1 VVPIG
6 IRVVLCQDPLNPV
19 HIGGHPSVDTRPV
32 WPSAANTPAG
42 DPDLGPRT
50 VDGTNERSSR
60 VTLREKEEGPVTKN
74 LFKTPLPRPQS
85 LGECSSPP
93 RVSGTWGLNMDYM
106 TGVPGRARGLVVT
119 WQESFWPST

>member
-1 VVPIG
+1 MVPIG

-60 VTLREKEEGPVTKN
+60 VTLAGVLLAFYVACTEHVR
-74 LFKTPLPRPQS
+74 LDDSLP
-85 LGECSSPP
+85 
-93 RVSGTWGLNMDYM
+93 
-106 TGVPGRARGLVVT
+106 
-119 WQESFWPST
+119 